1 MAASDDV
8 WLSEPELAFL
18 RELDR
23 RGVRFLVVGMSAAIL
38 QGVPGTTQDVD
49 LWFESLGDDRIGEAA
64 RAAGGFW
71 ATRMSPPMLGGVLGE
86 RFDVVTKMD
95 GLEDFRSEYAR
106 SKPQW
111 VSGQPLHILPLERI
125 AVSKRASGR
134 PKDALALRLIE
145 ETLAVAAHPAAKK

>member
-1 MAASDDV
+1 MAGSDDV

-49 LWFESLGDDRIGEAA
+49 LWFESIGDERIGEAA

-71 ATRMSPPMLGGVLGE
+71 AMRMSRPMLGGVLGE
-86 RFDVVTKMD
+86 RFDVVTHMD
-95 GLEDFRSEYAR
+95 GLDDFASEHARSE
-106 SKPQW
+106 
-111 VSGQPLHILPLERI
+111 VHVISGQPLHVLPLDRV

-134 PKDALALRLIE
+134 PKDALALRLIQ
-145 ETLAVAAHPAAKK
+145 ETLAVAAHPAAKR